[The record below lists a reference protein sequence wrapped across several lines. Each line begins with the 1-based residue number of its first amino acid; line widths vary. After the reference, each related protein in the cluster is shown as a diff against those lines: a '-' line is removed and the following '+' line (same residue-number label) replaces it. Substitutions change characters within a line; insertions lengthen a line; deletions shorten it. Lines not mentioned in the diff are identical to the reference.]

1 MIKNLLINLGNS
13 PYSLKELCIKQQLLL
28 ILHTP
33 LIFFLLELAAV
44 HACQDLKESSCVK
57 WCQVGSLEQSTL
69 ALNLY
74 RRFLFQCTSCWSA
87 SFYLFEK
94 DIWIVV

>member
-13 PYSLKELCIKQQLLL
+13 PYSLKELCIKQQLFL

-69 ALNLY
+69 ALTYTGDSCFSAHPVGVLPFS
-74 RRFLFQCTSCWSA
+74 FLKKTFG
-87 SFYLFEK
+87 
-94 DIWIVV
+94 